1 MRGRRGGGGV
11 AHTLAS
17 NSLMKN
23 GSREGQENKSAAL
36 SLISLPF
43 YKSATWA
50 IKGEM
55 SEQNQNGVL
64 LFIALES

>member
-1 MRGRRGGGGV
+1 MEAEKGTETK
-11 AHTLAS
+11 AL
-17 NSLMKN
+17 
-23 GSREGQENKSAAL
+23 L

-50 IKGEM
+50 IKEKT
-55 SEQNQNGVL
+55 SEQNQNGAL